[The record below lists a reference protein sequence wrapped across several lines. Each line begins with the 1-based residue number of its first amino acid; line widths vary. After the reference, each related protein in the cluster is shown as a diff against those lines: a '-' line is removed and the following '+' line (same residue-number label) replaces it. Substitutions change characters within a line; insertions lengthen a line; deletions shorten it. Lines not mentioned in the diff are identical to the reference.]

1 MDGMEAFVIDSND
14 ALRFRLLKTVQ
25 DAEIN
30 DAEDEFEPVM
40 THQIYGEK

>member
-14 ALRFRLLKTVQ
+14 ALKFRLLKNASETDIV
-25 DAEIN
+25 EP
-30 DAEDEFEPVM
+30 EDEFEPVM